1 MGTAVLFPYGNG
13 AVPYGNGVAVLYGS
27 GIVLR
32 GSGDVVGPARPW
44 ERLGERSRG
53 GRMGFAE
60 QMELKG
66 SNRARSAPLGTEG
79 EPCWGVCTG
88 LCWGLSANPLLAP
101 TRHCRLQFIPIY
113 LLVEAG
119 SPLLGATLPQ
129 GSKCGTPPPPPG
141 ATRPAPIPLHPMVC
155 AVSTSAAPVL
165 PKPIA
170 ADTTDGQLT
179 EPLLLVPCCITHL
192 VGPQPYKQC
201 SHGQAHGMAAHREM
215 GCAWFCFATW

>member
-13 AVPYGNGVAVLYGS
+13 AVLYGNGVAVLYGS

-44 ERLGERSRG
+44 ERLGECSRG

-88 LCWGLSANPLLAP
+88 LCWGLSSNPLLEPA
-101 TRHCRLQFIPIY
+101 RHCRL
-113 LLVEAG
+113 
-119 SPLLGATLPQ
+119 
-129 GSKCGTPPPPPG
+129 
-141 ATRPAPIPLHPMVC
+141 
-155 AVSTSAAPVL
+155 
-165 PKPIA
+165 
-170 ADTTDGQLT
+170 
-179 EPLLLVPCCITHL
+179 
-192 VGPQPYKQC
+192 
-201 SHGQAHGMAAHREM
+201 
-215 GCAWFCFATW
+215 